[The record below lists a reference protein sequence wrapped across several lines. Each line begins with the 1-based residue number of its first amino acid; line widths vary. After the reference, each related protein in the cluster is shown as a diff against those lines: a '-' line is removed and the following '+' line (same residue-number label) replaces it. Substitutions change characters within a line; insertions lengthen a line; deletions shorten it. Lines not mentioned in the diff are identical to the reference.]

1 MDETTMA
8 AACASTRQVVDQI
21 TDADLDRA
29 TPCSEW
35 TVRQLLN
42 HLIGT
47 LHLGRALL
55 EDTAPEAAMGPGG
68 LPDTDLLSGDPA
80 KAYRLGMEGLLAAA
94 GPDTLARMHTTPLG
108 EMPGAVLGGFT
119 TLDIAV
125 HGWDLATAIGRPFA
139 LDDALATD
147 ILVFAQQT
155 ISGETRAPR
164 IGPEVA
170 IDGTASTS
178 DRLVAY
184 LGRTP

>member
-1 MDETTMA
+1 MDATTMA
-8 AACASTRQVVDQI
+8 AACGSTQAIIEQI
-21 TDADLDRA
+21 TDADLDRP

-42 HLIGT
+42 HVIGT

-55 EDTAPEAAMGPGG
+55 EDSPPIAAMTPGG
-68 LPDTDLLSGDPA
+68 LPDEDLLGGDPT
-80 KAYRLGMEGLLAAA
+80 KAYRLGVEALLAAA
-94 GPDTLARMHTTPLG
+94 QPDTLAAMHATPFG
-108 EMPGAVLGGFT
+108 EMPGAILAGFT

-125 HGWDLATAIGRPFA
+125 HGWDLATAIGHPA
-139 LDDALATD
+139 NLDDALAND
-147 ILVFAQQT
+147 ILAFAHQT
-155 ISGETRAPR
+155 LTEDTRAPR

-170 IDGTASTS
+170 VDASASTT